1 MSDKQTMFQ
10 QQKHF
15 MEACGQDVTVNPKQ
29 VDLYVNLIAEEFGEL
44 TDAWNAA
51 AMAIGTPE
59 FDAEAA
65 IVETVDGII
74 DTMVVLYG
82 TLISLGIDGDLA
94 WALVMGDPG
103 DETIF
108 DQVSAITGIPVE
120 LNGSE
125 ANSSLESL
133 TVWIRAIQSEWEHI
147 KATGKD
153 DEPECL
159 DAGDMVLGIINAIAN
174 SADMLNALGIN
185 GPMAWDEV
193 WSSNMTKLDP
203 ETGKAIHREDGKILK
218 APSFRPVDL
227 LSVVKKSYGIE
238 EAA

>member
-82 TLISLGIDGDLA
+82 TLVSLGIDGDLA

-133 TVWIRAIQSEWEHI
+133 TVWIRAIQSEWEHV
-147 KATGKD
+147 KASGKD
-153 DEPECL
+153 DEPDCL

-174 SADMLNALGIN
+174 AADMLNALGIPGN
-185 GPMAWDEV
+185 EAWDEV
-193 WSSNMTKLDP
+193 WSSNMSKLDP
-203 ETGKAIHREDGKILK
+203 STGKAIFREDGKILK
-218 APSFRPVDL
+218 NANYRKPEL
-227 LSVVKKSYGIE
+227 LPIIKKALE
-238 EAA
+238 TEDE

>member
-1 MSDKQTMFQ
+1 MGEKQTMFQ

-15 MEACGQDVTVNPKQ
+15 MEACGQSVEANPKQ
-29 VDLYVNLIAEEFGEL
+29 VDLYVDLIKEEFQEL

-65 IVETVDGII
+65 IVETVDGIV

-82 TLISLGIDGDLA
+82 TLVSMGMDGDFHWKIL
-94 WALVMGDPG
+94 MGDP
-103 DETIF
+103 EEKNIF
-108 DQVSAITGIPVE
+108 EQISAITGIPIE

-133 TVWIRAIQSEWEHI
+133 TVWINAIHSEWDYI
-147 KATGKD
+147 KNSVG
-153 DEPECL
+153 DESSFWDE
-159 DAGDMVLGIINAIAN
+159 AGPMVLAIINAIAN
-174 SADMLNALGIN
+174 AVDMLNSLGIN
-185 GPMAWDEV
+185 GPLAWDEV

-218 APSFRPVDL
+218 PESFRPVDL
-227 LSVVKKSYGIE
+227 LTVVKKSYGIE